1 MHMTSIFYN
10 VLFLCTT
17 NSARSILAESIL
29 LKEGS
34 GLFKPYSAG
43 SKPKGELNQFSLDIL
58 RKFDFNADG
67 YVSKNWDIFDKPDA
81 PKMDFIITVCDDAAK
96 EICPVWPGHPVSA
109 HWNIKDPTLI
119 MGSDKKIN
127 SAFIKSFHEIRG
139 KILQFVNMPI
149 KTIDKLSM
157 HHKLMQIGETDHSNE
172 SKESI

>member
-96 EICPVWPGHPVSA
+96 EICPVKLAVKLPAPAVQLIFVPLVGKVATGLAPVE
-109 HWNIKDPTLI
+109 P
-119 MGSDKKIN
+119 IN
-127 SAFIKSFHEIRG
+127 
-139 KILQFVNMPI
+139 N
-149 KTIDKLSM
+149 
-157 HHKLMQIGETDHSNE
+157 
-172 SKESI
+172 